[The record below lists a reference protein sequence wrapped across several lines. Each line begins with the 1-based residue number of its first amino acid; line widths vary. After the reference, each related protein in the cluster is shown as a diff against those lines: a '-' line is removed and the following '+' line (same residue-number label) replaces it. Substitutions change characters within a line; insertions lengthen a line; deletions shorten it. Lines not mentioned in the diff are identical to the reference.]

1 MWPFLD
7 ELGIDQIQSWGAWLE
22 TQGPHDKQMW
32 SKNLVFILRI
42 HCTVLI
48 LWGLISPS
56 YPLLSLR
63 KGTTSTQVRFGA
75 LEDTALLIQQ
85 CHLHNFLSHLGSFLF
100 PLSEIC
106 ISTFLC
112 CKSLQKPFN
121 HSISEYIK
129 VMIWLSHCLF
139 IHWISNFH

>member
-32 SKNLVFILRI
+32 SKYLVFILRI

-63 KGTTSTQVRFGA
+63 KGTTSTHVRFGA
-75 LEDTALLIQQ
+75 LEDTVLLIQQ

-100 PLSEIC
+100 RLSEIC

-112 CKSLQKPFN
+112 CKCLQKPFN